1 MTVLVFRF
9 SLFAFRFSRS
19 STGARADVRPSVRLH
34 ALSDTRFILA
44 SASPRRRELLAS
56 IGLAFDV
63 IPSHIPEV
71 RENGES
77 PEEYVARLS
86 REKAE
91 AIAAVHPERWVV
103 AADTTVLLGDELLE
117 KPVDATDAARMLATI
132 AGRTHVVYTGVTL
145 RNATAPWHETR
156 IAESEVRMLPLTT
169 RQIDWYVKTGE
180 PLDKAGA
187 YAVQGIGAMFIESIH
202 GSYTNVVGLPLAT
215 LYEMLRKAGLDPIPE
230 SEE

>member
-1 MTVLVFRF
+1 MTRW
-9 SLFAFRFSRS
+9 
-19 STGARADVRPSVRLH
+19 RASG
-34 ALSDTRFILA
+34 DTRAAVAMTGVDKIAPVKFILA

-63 IPSHIPEV
+63 LPSNVPEV
-71 RENGES
+71 HQDGEA

-91 AIAAVHPERWVV
+91 ALANEHPNRWVI
-103 AADTTVLLGDELLE
+103 AADTTVLLDEQLLE
-117 KPVDATDAARMLATI
+117 KPADQADAMRMLGMI
-132 AGRTHVVYTGVTL
+132 SGRTHIVYTGVTL
-145 RNATAPWHETR
+145 VHAERKYRDTR
-156 IAESEVRMLPLTT
+156 VAESEVRMLPLSDED
-169 RQIDWYVKTGE
+169 IEWYIATGE

-215 LYEMLRKAGLDPIPE
+215 LFQMLRRAGLDPLKPHGVNQP
-230 SEE
+230 